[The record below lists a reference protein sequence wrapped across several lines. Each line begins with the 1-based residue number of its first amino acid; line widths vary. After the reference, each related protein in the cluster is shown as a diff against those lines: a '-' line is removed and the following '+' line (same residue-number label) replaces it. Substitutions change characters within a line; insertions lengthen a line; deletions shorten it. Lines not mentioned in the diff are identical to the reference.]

1 MANWWLP
8 LMVAIASILASSGF
22 WAYVQYK
29 DSSKSAMQRLLMG
42 LAYDKVTSLGMD
54 YIKRGWIT
62 RDEFDEYQ
70 KYFVEP
76 YLALGGNGVAERI
89 CRDVAR
95 LPFHSHSRY
104 EVLFDDREDER
115 YMANVPVV
123 ARTQQKYSSP
133 E

>member
-8 LMVAIASILASSGF
+8 AMVAIASILASSGF

-42 LAYDKVTSLGMD
+42 LAYDKVTGLGME
-54 YIKRGWIT
+54 YLRRGWIT

-76 YLALGGNGVAERI
+76 YTALGGNGVAERI
-89 CRDVAR
+89 YRDVAR
-95 LPFHSHSRY
+95 LPFHTHSRY

-115 YMANVPVV
+115 YIPNVPVV
-123 ARTQQKYSSP
+123 THAHQEKRAS
-133 E
+133 

>member
-1 MANWWLP
+1 MAKWWLP
-8 LMVAIASILASSGF
+8 VIVSIASILASSGF

-29 DSSKSAMQRLLMG
+29 DSSRDATKRLLMG
-42 LAYDKVTSLGMD
+42 LAYDKVTTLGLD
-54 YIKRGWIT
+54 YLHRGWMT

-70 KYFVEP
+70 KYFVAP
-76 YLALGGNGVAERI
+76 YIALGGNGVAERI
-89 CRDVAR
+89 YKDVAR

-104 EVLFDDREDER
+104 EALVDREDER

-123 ARTQQKYSSP
+123 TYTHKKRDDS